1 METLWMGVF
10 VVLFLFM
17 HAIAHRG
24 CAVNTVRESAL
35 KVHWEKKKERKNH
48 AATAADSNLR
58 EYGARLFGPTL
69 YQLGCPDGIYVP
81 YIKSFYLLA
90 V

>member
-1 METLWMGVF
+1 MDGCFCCF
-10 VVLFLFM
+10 VLIYACDCTQGLCRE
-17 HAIAHRG
+17 HRERV
-24 CAVNTVRESAL
+24 CAERSLGE
-35 KVHWEKKKERKNH
+35 EKRKEKH